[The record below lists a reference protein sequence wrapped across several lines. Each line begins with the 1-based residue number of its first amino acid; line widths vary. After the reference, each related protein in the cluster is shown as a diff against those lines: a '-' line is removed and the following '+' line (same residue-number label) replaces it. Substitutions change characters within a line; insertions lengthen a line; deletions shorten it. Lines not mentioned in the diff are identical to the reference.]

1 MGGPLILSGIR
12 PFIDGR
18 GDMYGDALVSDYVRI
33 TSGDRAAFEQAV
45 RQWGIRWAILPRRSR
60 LIWLLDHSPGWRRV
74 AADEAGVV
82 YVRSAA

>member
-1 MGGPLILSGIR
+1 
-12 PFIDGR
+12 
-18 GDMYGDALVSDYVRI
+18 MYGDAQGSDYVRI

-74 AADEAGVV
+74 AADDAGVV
-82 YVRSAA
+82 YLRSAA